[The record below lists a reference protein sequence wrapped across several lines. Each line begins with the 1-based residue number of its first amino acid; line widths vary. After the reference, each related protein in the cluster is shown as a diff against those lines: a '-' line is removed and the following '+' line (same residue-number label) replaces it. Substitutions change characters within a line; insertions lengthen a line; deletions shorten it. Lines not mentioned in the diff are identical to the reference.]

1 MQIHAEPSNG
11 TCSACGEQQ
20 RVVAVT
26 IGATTS
32 KLCRECGDHAATTIQ
47 DKLSILNS
55 SVPSHDEVTSSA
67 VASFATYPFDLLLDE
82 LVMCAVNY
90 RVGPLDADKR
100 RIAIALLER
109 LAARGIA
116 RKAHRAAC
124 EIWPK
129 YRLCDCP
136 WETPS

>member
-1 MQIHAEPSNG
+1 MQIHAEPTND

-20 RVVAVT
+20 CVVAVT

-55 SVPSHDEVTSSA
+55 SVPSHDEVTSSS
-67 VASFATYPFDLLLDE
+67 VSSFATYPFDLLLDE

-100 RIAIALLER
+100 RIATALLER
-109 LAARGIA
+109 LAALGIA
-116 RKAHRAAC
+116 RKAHRAGC

-129 YRLCDCP
+129 YRLCECP